1 MYFLVHTW
9 RNDFKKNCKS
19 YKGQGNVFF
28 SIDLGGMTLKKSQVL
43 QGSAKTYFWQLLCK
57 INLVFSDTCV
67 FDFFNSFI
75 KASPS

>member
-43 QGSAKTYFWQLLCK
+43 QEFQ
-57 INLVFSDTCV
+57 D
-67 FDFFNSFI
+67 
-75 KASPS
+75 

>member
-9 RNDFKKNCKS
+9 RNDLKKIAS
-19 YKGQGNVFF
+19 LTRVREFF